1 MAVRATVSRF
11 PKNEDEQESSGL
23 PWGVTVTPFASKDEN
38 GLSPVYGSD
47 GDLLPRCE
55 NCYAYFNT
63 YCELDQ
69 WAWNCS
75 LCGTLN
81 GLTSQ
86 AIMRYSHPRS
96 CAETMSSFI
105 DLELSM
111 EGSEEEM
118 MQARPVYV
126 AAVDLSSS
134 EEFLEL
140 TKSALQAALEALAPG
155 SLFGLATFS
164 HKMGLYDVQGPIP
177 VVKNVFISPDTEG
190 TLPIELEDV
199 MPLLQFLA
207 PVETCKDRITAALDT
222 LRPTTSWERTT
233 GAGQGLEGVLMG
245 GRGFGVAMEALVKY
259 IGSEYGNTF
268 ALARVFA
275 FMSGPPDYGAGQLD
289 TKRYGEQYASK
300 GEDADRALLPEQ
312 TPFYKDLAVVAV
324 QAGVC
329 VDIFAVTNEYT
340 DLASLK
346 FLSIE
351 SGGSLFL
358 YSNTDDSTLPQDMY
372 RMLSRPYAFGC
383 ILRLRTSSEFKPG
396 HSYGHFF
403 PDPQYENVQHII
415 CCDSFASYAYDF
427 DFTSAT
433 GFSRYASEQ
442 PVLQIAFQYTVVVP
456 PEELS
461 ASRLVSAS
469 RGKHLLQRRLRIR
482 TLQFGT
488 ARNMNELY
496 DSVDPEAVLSIL
508 VHKPHWSKEF
518 GRAGMLL
525 HDWLVILTAQYND
538 ASKIVQFKNGG
549 LIASQIDVAFSQCP
563 QLQPLPRLV
572 FALLRNPLLRFHE
585 EGVHP
590 DYRIYLQCLCS
601 ALEPVSLHRVIYP
614 VLMSYSTPD
623 KQAYPRHSLSRAALI
638 TSGSPIFFL
647 DAFTA
652 LIVFYSST
660 ADPTLPFP
668 PPKIPAVKSP
678 SATSVFVVSPR
689 ILAAVGGGGRGW
701 AFSGLW
707 LVRAAHKKGANIILI
722 QITYFPVE
730 LVFQAKFAKI
740 GGAIFLDQWFL
751 EEARAMALQDAEIL
765 LYPAAIV
772 SEPQDQGLDSRDH
785 WKRVAQGH
793 AGANLVSCC
802 TGPAREIVAA
812 ADDKEEAVLVA
823 KFDLEQIRLMRHSWG
838 VFHDWRPGLY
848 KVLLTSD
855 GSNRYWK
862 SLHQESILDHIEC
875 AWRQNLYYF
884 GFRLALDFAV
894 LTVSSGIQDGPM
906 N

>member
-1 MAVRATVSRF
+1 MAVRATMSRF
-11 PKNEDEQESSGL
+11 PMEEDVQESSGI
-23 PWGVTVTPFASKDEN
+23 PWGITVTPFASKDEN
-38 GLSPVYGSD
+38 GLSPVYGSN

-81 GLTSQ
+81 GLESQ
-86 AIMRYSHPRS
+86 AIARYSHPQS
-96 CAETMSSFI
+96 CAEMMSSFI
-105 DLELSM
+105 DLELPM
-111 EGSEEEM
+111 EGSDEEM
-118 MQARPVYV
+118 MQACPVYV

-177 VVKNVFISPDTEG
+177 VVKNVFIPPDMEG
-190 TLPIELEDV
+190 TLPTELEDV
-199 MPLLQFLA
+199 MPLSQFLA

-233 GAGQGLEGVLMG
+233 GAGQGIDGVLMG
-245 GRGFGVAMEALVKY
+245 GRGFGVAMEALFKY
-259 IGSEYGNTF
+259 LGSEYGNTF

-275 FMSGPPDYGAGQLD
+275 FISGPPDYGAGQLD
-289 TKRYGEQYASK
+289 TRRYGEQYASK

-312 TPFYKDLAVVAV
+312 TPFYKDLAAVAV

-351 SGGSLFL
+351 SGGTLFL

-415 CCDSFASYAYDF
+415 CCDSFATYAYDF

-442 PVLQIAFQYTVVVP
+442 PVLQIAFQYTVIVP

-461 ASRLVSAS
+461 SPRLVSAS
-469 RGKHLLQRRLRIR
+469 RGKHLLKRRLRIR

-496 DSVDPEAVLSIL
+496 DNVDSEVVLSIL
-508 VHKPHWSKEF
+508 VHKVILASLEQGVRE
-518 GRAGMLL
+518 GRMLL

-549 LIASQIDVAFSQCP
+549 SLTAQVDVAFSQCP

-590 DYRIYLQCLCS
+590 DYRIYLQCLFS
-601 ALEPVSLHRVIYP
+601 ALEPSSLHRAIYP
-614 VLMSYSTPD
+614 VLTSYSTPD

-638 TSGSPIFFL
+638 TSDSPIFFL
-647 DAFTA
+647 DAFTT

-660 ADPTLPFP
+660 ADPALPFP
-668 PPKIPAVKSP
+668 PPQDCLLRSTINKLKQERSITPKLIFIRGGQDDA
-678 SATSVFVVSPR
+678 SAFENYLIEEQHVDGSGFASVMGFVS
-689 ILAAVGGGGRGW
+689 
-701 AFSGLW
+701 
-707 LVRAAHKKGANIILI
+707 
-722 QITYFPVE
+722 
-730 LVFQAKFAKI
+730 
-740 GGAIFLDQWFL
+740 FL
-751 EEARAMALQDAEIL
+751 EDVIQ
-765 LYPAAIV
+765 
-772 SEPQDQGLDSRDH
+772 S
-785 WKRVAQGH
+785 
-793 AGANLVSCC
+793 
-802 TGPAREIVAA
+802 
-812 ADDKEEAVLVA
+812 VLEYM
-823 KFDLEQIRLMRHSWG
+823 K
-838 VFHDWRPGLY
+838 
-848 KVLLTSD
+848 
-855 GSNRYWK
+855 
-862 SLHQESILDHIEC
+862 
-875 AWRQNLYYF
+875 
-884 GFRLALDFAV
+884 
-894 LTVSSGIQDGPM
+894 
-906 N
+906 

>member
-1 MAVRATVSRF
+1 MAVRATMSRF
-11 PKNEDEQESSGL
+11 PMEEDVQESSGI
-23 PWGVTVTPFASKDEN
+23 PWGITVTPFASKDEN
-38 GLSPVYGSD
+38 GLSPVYGSN

-81 GLTSQ
+81 GLESQ
-86 AIMRYSHPRS
+86 SIARYSHPQS
-96 CAETMSSFI
+96 CAEMISSFI
-105 DLELSM
+105 DLELPM
-111 EGSEEEM
+111 EGSDEEM
-118 MQARPVYV
+118 MQACPVYV

-177 VVKNVFISPDTEG
+177 VVKNVFIPPDMEG

-199 MPLLQFLA
+199 MPLSQFLA

-233 GAGQGLEGVLMG
+233 GAGQGLDGVLMG
-245 GRGFGVAMEALVKY
+245 GRGFGVAMEALLKY
-259 IGSEYGNTF
+259 LGSEYGNTF

-275 FMSGPPDYGAGQLD
+275 FISGPPDYGAGQLD
-289 TKRYGEQYASK
+289 TRRYGEQYASK

-312 TPFYKDLAVVAV
+312 TPFYKDLAAVAV

-351 SGGSLFL
+351 SGGTLFL

-415 CCDSFASYAYDF
+415 CCDSFATYAYDF

-433 GFSRYASEQ
+433 GFSRHASEQ
-442 PVLQIAFQYTVVVP
+442 PVLQIAFQYTVIVP

-461 ASRLVSAS
+461 SPRLVSAS
-469 RGKHLLQRRLRIR
+469 RGKHLLKRRLRIR

-496 DSVDPEAVLSIL
+496 DNVDSEVVLSIL
-508 VHKPHWSKEF
+508 VHKVILASLEQGVRE
-518 GRAGMLL
+518 GRMLL

-549 LIASQIDVAFSQCP
+549 SLTARVDVAFSQCP

-590 DYRIYLQCLCS
+590 DYRIYLQCLFS
-601 ALEPVSLHRVIYP
+601 ALEPSSLHHAIYP
-614 VLMSYSTPD
+614 VLTSFSTPD
-623 KQAYPRHSLSRAALI
+623 KQAYPCHSLSRAVLI
-638 TSGSPIFFL
+638 NSDSPIFFL
-647 DAFTA
+647 DAFTT
-652 LIVFYSST
+652 LIVLYSST
-660 ADPTLPFP
+660 ADPALPFP
-668 PPKIPAVKSP
+668 PPQDCLLRSTINKLKQERSITPKLIFIRGGQDDA
-678 SATSVFVVSPR
+678 SAFENYLIEEQHVDGIGFASVTGFGS
-689 ILAAVGGGGRGW
+689 
-701 AFSGLW
+701 
-707 LVRAAHKKGANIILI
+707 
-722 QITYFPVE
+722 
-730 LVFQAKFAKI
+730 
-740 GGAIFLDQWFL
+740 FL
-751 EEARAMALQDAEIL
+751 EDVIQ
-765 LYPAAIV
+765 
-772 SEPQDQGLDSRDH
+772 S
-785 WKRVAQGH
+785 
-793 AGANLVSCC
+793 
-802 TGPAREIVAA
+802 
-812 ADDKEEAVLVA
+812 VLEYM
-823 KFDLEQIRLMRHSWG
+823 K
-838 VFHDWRPGLY
+838 
-848 KVLLTSD
+848 
-855 GSNRYWK
+855 
-862 SLHQESILDHIEC
+862 
-875 AWRQNLYYF
+875 
-884 GFRLALDFAV
+884 
-894 LTVSSGIQDGPM
+894 
-906 N
+906 